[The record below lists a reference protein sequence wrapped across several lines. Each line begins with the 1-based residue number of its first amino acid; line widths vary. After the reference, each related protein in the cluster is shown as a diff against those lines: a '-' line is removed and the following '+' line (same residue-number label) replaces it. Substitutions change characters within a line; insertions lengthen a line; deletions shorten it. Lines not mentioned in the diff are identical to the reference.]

1 MTAGDV
7 VRSAAR
13 IIAAHGE
20 TMTLSRE
27 GEATTIGLKGKRIPG
42 STDDV
47 GGSAEQQRFR
57 VKIGTAELLA
67 SAYFEIEFTGG
78 SEAQYTFGAPAA
90 NLHRER
96 GQVTIRAV
104 TRLRAGTTVRDLAET
119 YLAQIRSAFRMRRFA
134 AGART
139 IRITAVAPMGG
150 GFDEGG
156 MWVESLA
163 LAYET
168 YNVG

>member
-1 MTAGDV
+1 MAGDPFRDAFRTELAAV
-7 VRSAAR
+7 VAAASPA
-13 IIAAHGE
+13 IPW
-20 TMTLSRE
+20 TVKDTLNTAE
-27 GEATTIGLKGKRIPG
+27 QPAPPVAG
-42 STDDV
+42 
-47 GGSAEQQRFR
+47 GGSS
-57 VKIGTAELLA
+57 
-67 SAYFEIEFTGG
+67 SAGYFEIEFTGG

-96 GQVTIRAV
+96 GQVTVRAV

-119 YLAQIRSAFRMRRFA
+119 YLAQIRTAFRMRRFA